1 MDTEILQINTID
13 SYNSLF
19 GLETRHP
26 LVAVVDLAD
35 ATRFPSHFTMNY
47 GIYALFLKQTR
58 CGDIRYGRQTYDYQ
72 EGTVTSFAPGQV
84 VEVNMEPGFKPKARG
99 LLFHPDLIRG
109 TSLGQGIKNYS
120 FFDYSSA
127 EALHLSDE
135 EKVLFSNCLDQIATE
150 IERPIDKFSRRLIAR
165 NIELLLDYCMR
176 FYARQFET
184 RSVVNHGVL
193 AQFETLLDEYFA
205 SGRTQSEGLPSVKFF
220 ADKVCLSPNYF
231 GDLIKKETGKTAQ
244 EYIQDKIIAL
254 AKELLLGSEKTISE
268 ISYEL
273 GYQYSQHFNRIFKK
287 NVGQTPNEYRKLQAK
302 NDSRTAQQHR
312 RRDIGCRRPVAPLPL
327 CRGDGNPWRFRM
339 PMLRLRRRADV
350 VFSAGRGDAG
360 GCRCTGAVVPQIAVA
375 ATAAAWRILRLRIFR
390 LPLSTRVAS
399 HLAAREKRGRP
410 TV

>member
-231 GDLIKKETGKTAQ
+231 VDLIKKETGKTAQ

-287 NVGQTPNEYRKLQAK
+287 NVGQTPNEYRKLQA
-302 NDSRTAQQHR
+302 
-312 RRDIGCRRPVAPLPL
+312 
-327 CRGDGNPWRFRM
+327 
-339 PMLRLRRRADV
+339 
-350 VFSAGRGDAG
+350 
-360 GCRCTGAVVPQIAVA
+360 
-375 ATAAAWRILRLRIFR
+375 
-390 LPLSTRVAS
+390 
-399 HLAAREKRGRP
+399 
-410 TV
+410 

>member
-135 EKVLFSNCLDQIATE
+135 EKALFSNQIAME

-254 AKELLLGSEKTISE
+254 AKELLLGSDKTISE

-287 NVGQTPNEYRKLQAK
+287 NVGQTPNEYRKLQA
-302 NDSRTAQQHR
+302 
-312 RRDIGCRRPVAPLPL
+312 
-327 CRGDGNPWRFRM
+327 
-339 PMLRLRRRADV
+339 
-350 VFSAGRGDAG
+350 
-360 GCRCTGAVVPQIAVA
+360 
-375 ATAAAWRILRLRIFR
+375 
-390 LPLSTRVAS
+390 
-399 HLAAREKRGRP
+399 
-410 TV
+410 